1 MVTAH
6 VAPPSGPGR
15 VLMRRATLAGLA
27 SPGSLGRARG
37 SAASSKAAPRAARAC
52 GECAG
57 CGPSGRRA
65 CLASTRDAP
74 VPAPPLL
81 SYPVLGSLGATRLR
95 GARCSSSARPRRR
108 RRAGPRAC
116 SLGRG
121 PAVRLRHRPR
131 SRRRRSSPW
140 GALGRCAKVRS
151 SSSQLARPSLA
162 NATHVQVGATGRRGG
177 PCKREVLLSGWAQA
191 KRAWTVGLGA
201 IGDGPSVQGLY
212 AELEP
217 LQEQGDAL
225 CDWNSSGQEHAL
237 QEHGGGVTQPP
248 SDCPPGHSRHD
259 DGIRA
264 RLWHAP
270 QL

>member
-1 MVTAH
+1 MCRWVQRGGTA
-6 VAPPSGPGR
+6 
-15 VLMRRATLAGLA
+15 
-27 SPGSLGRARG
+27 
-37 SAASSKAAPRAARAC
+37 
-52 GECAG
+52 
-57 CGPSGRRA
+57 
-65 CLASTRDAP
+65 
-74 VPAPPLL
+74 
-81 SYPVLGSLGATRLR
+81 
-95 GARCSSSARPRRR
+95 
-108 RRAGPRAC
+108 
-116 SLGRG
+116 
-121 PAVRLRHRPR
+121 
-131 SRRRRSSPW
+131 
-140 GALGRCAKVRS
+140 
-151 SSSQLARPSLA
+151 
-162 NATHVQVGATGRRGG
+162 G
-177 PCKREVLLSGWAQA
+177 PCKREGLLSGWAQA

-259 DGIRA
+259 DGFRA